1 MLALKRAYPDYVGE
15 KVVESKMKITRP
27 MSVPGSPRSLL
38 LTPGDLGSLQDAN
51 QDISYFELG
60 EEET

>member
-1 MLALKRAYPDYVGE
+1 
-15 KVVESKMKITRP
+15 MKITRP